1 MAYDINAALE
11 RLENNLAEVES
22 AKKQVEKTIATSE
35 SLQQII
41 GRYTNTLNAM
51 GKDISSFIEE
61 IRNFQ
66 DINTSELS
74 SIVDALKT
82 SCECAINK
90 FNADVK
96 IAIKNYNKKFAET
109 IVNFGSEN
117 EKLRI
122 QVNKLNSLQKVLND
136 ATKELNEIGKKVDIL
151 AAESKNSQGKQD
163 KMLASIKS
171 EIEALPSSVKSH
183 AEVIVSEVKNRTL
196 DLKAKSEEIIGDVS
210 KAIQT
215 LDNQNSVL
223 TETKGLC
230 NGIKTD
236 LENLKGS
243 IDCQFESMKRAI
255 NTNRWIVIIGLLALI
270 VLHFFKF

>member
-1 MAYDINAALE
+1 MLWE
-11 RLENNLAEVES
+11 
-22 AKKQVEKTIATSE
+22 
-35 SLQQII
+35 
-41 GRYTNTLNAM
+41 
-51 GKDISSFIEE
+51 KDISSFIEE

-82 SCECAINK
+82 SCECVINK

-171 EIEALPSSVKSH
+171 EIEALASSVKSH

-196 DLKAKSEEIIGDVS
+196 DLKVKSEEIIGEVS

-236 LENLKGS
+236 LEILKGS

-270 VLHFFKF
+270 VLHFLKF